1 MKRLRSL
8 ELHEGLERA
17 AHRAILHADGLTPSD
32 FKKPLVAVVNS
43 WNEVVPGH
51 VHLRELS
58 EAAKRGIREGGGI
71 PLEFDTIAIC
81 DGLCQGHAG
90 MRYALP
96 SRDIIADS
104 IELMVEAHRF
114 DAMLMISSCDK
125 IVPGHI
131 MAALRLDIPTVIV
144 TGGPMY
150 PGSYKGF
157 KDITLTDIREFIG
170 RAKRGE
176 ISMED
181 LAEIERRALPG
192 AGSCAMLGTA
202 NTMSCL
208 TEALG
213 LSLPGCGT
221 LHAEDT
227 EKRRTAQESGKK
239 LMQLLQA
246 GITPKQIV
254 KLPSIVNAITL
265 DMALGGSTNSVLHL
279 MAIASEGEMEVSL
292 EIFDEV
298 SRRTP
303 HICDLKPSGRFPMI
317 RLEAAGGIPAVMKE
331 LSSNLDLSAFTVS
344 GKTLGENLE
353 GAEVLDREVIR
364 PLKDPIHAEGSIAVL
379 KGNLAPAGAVV
390 KQSGVKPMML
400 VHEGPARV
408 FHCMEDAVQSLMK
421 EEVEKGDVL
430 VLRYEGP
437 KGGPGMREMHMV
449 TSLLVGLGL
458 DESCSLITDGR
469 FSGSTRGPCVGHI
482 SPEAMEGGPIALVEN
497 GDLIRVDIPGRELTL
512 KVGEEELDRRR
523 KALKLPK
530 TKEVGV
536 LGRYAQWVGSAAE
549 GAIFGKI
556 QRT

>member
-1 MKRLRSL
+1 
-8 ELHEGLERA
+8 
-17 AHRAILHADGLTPSD
+17 
-32 FKKPLVAVVNS
+32 VNS

-51 VHLRELS
+51 IHLRELS

-81 DGLCQGHAG
+81 DGMCQGHVG
-90 MRYALP
+90 MRYSLP
-96 SRDIIADS
+96 SRDMIADC

-114 DAMLMISSCDK
+114 DAMLMICSCDK
-125 IVPGHI
+125 VVPGHM
-131 MAALRLDIPTVIV
+131 MAALRLDIPAILV

-157 KDITLTDIREFIG
+157 QDITLVDMREFIG

-208 TEALG
+208 AEGLG
-213 LSLPGCGT
+213 LSLPGCAT

-227 EKRRTAQESGKK
+227 EKRRIAQESGKK
-239 LMQLLQA
+239 LMQLLQEE
-246 GITPKQIV
+246 ITPREIA
-254 KLPSIVNAITL
+254 KLPSIINAITL

-279 MAIASEGEMEVSL
+279 MAIACEGGMEVPL
-292 EIFDEV
+292 DLFDEV
-298 SRRTP
+298 SRKTP
-303 HICDLKPSGRFPMI
+303 HICDLKPSGRFPMS
-317 RLEAAGGIPAVMKE
+317 RLDAAGGIPAVMKE
-331 LSSNLDLSAFTVS
+331 LASHLDLDVLTVS

-364 PLKDPIHAEGSIAVL
+364 PLRDPIHAEGGIAIL
-379 KGNLAPAGAVV
+379 KGNLAPAGSVV
-390 KQSGVKPMML
+390 KQSGVKPKML
-400 VHEGPARV
+400 VHEGPARI
-408 FHCMEDAVQSLMK
+408 FHCMEEAVRSLMK
-421 EEVEKGDVL
+421 GEVEKGDVL

-469 FSGSTRGPCVGHI
+469 FSGSTRGPCIGHI
-482 SPEAMEGGPIALVEN
+482 SPEAAEGGPIALVEE
-497 GDLIRVDIPGRELTL
+497 GDLVRIDIPRRQLTVKVEEGELEKRRTSL
-512 KVGEEELDRRR
+512 KPPQRR
-523 KALKLPK
+523 
-530 TKEVGV
+530 EVGV
-536 LGRYAQWVGSAAE
+536 LGRYARWAGSAAE
-549 GAIFGKI
+549 GAILGKI
-556 QRT
+556 ERT